1 MVTNQ
6 APAPAPSRVRGGA
19 LGKVFAAIRTGLAQV
34 PLMGWLL
41 GILAAVILEYS
52 VGLPLA
58 RELGLGRVPLLF
70 GVDLLFRSPSLV
82 PSALA
87 YMLIVYILPVAVV
100 ARLIAPVADWLAARL
115 FAVAPMVSVVAHA
128 ALFYLC
134 LHLWATMNDYRVLI
148 VKLILIAVM
157 LTLSL
162 NLVNGYMGEFSCSH
176 PGFMALGAYASSVIT
191 VVFLVDDRTF
201 GATLLP
207 SVLGPFLFPVA
218 LIIGGLAASLGALIV
233 AIPSF
238 RTRGDYLA
246 IISLA
251 FMFVVKSFIENLEVV
266 GGPRGFMGQPNW
278 ASLPTVFIWAV
289 LCVAII
295 NNFVRSTVGKALN
308 AVRDGEAAAEAMTV
322 NTRRTKM
329 VTFLFAAFWAGVA
342 GGLFAHVMRYVNP
355 GTFGLQKLAELLA
368 MLYFGG
374 LNSIVGSVAGAV
386 GFSLFSEAL
395 RPLEIYKWLII
406 PFLLILVM
414 IFRPRGLI
422 SFKEFDMISL
432 VRPRRKKEREG
443 PYVAASD

>member
-1 MVTNQ
+1 
-6 APAPAPSRVRGGA
+6 
-19 LGKVFAAIRTGLAQV
+19 
-34 PLMGWLL
+34 
-41 GILAAVILEYS
+41 
-52 VGLPLA
+52 
-58 RELGLGRVPLLF
+58 
-70 GVDLLFRSPSLV
+70 
-82 PSALA
+82 
-87 YMLIVYILPVAVV
+87 
-100 ARLIAPVADWLAARL
+100 
-115 FAVAPMVSVVAHA
+115 
-128 ALFYLC
+128 
-134 LHLWATMNDYRVLI
+134 
-148 VKLILIAVM
+148 
-157 LTLSL
+157 
-162 NLVNGYMGEFSCSH
+162 
-176 PGFMALGAYASSVIT
+176 
-191 VVFLVDDRTF
+191 
-201 GATLLP
+201 
-207 SVLGPFLFPVA
+207 
-218 LIIGGLAASLGALIV
+218 
-233 AIPSF
+233 
-238 RTRGDYLA
+238 
-246 IISLA
+246 
-251 FMFVVKSFIENLEVV
+251 MFVVKSFIENLEVV